1 MKGATPAPARE
12 AIDAQNAR
20 AIMPGQKWRA
30 HSSHAVYKVVKIDRR
45 EGTVH
50 LSSTI
55 DVRMV
60 TPTALRKNYD
70 RVEANH
76 G

>member
-1 MKGATPAPARE
+1 MGASHAQTRE

-30 HSSHAVYKVVKIDRR
+30 HSSHVVYKVVKIDRR
-45 EGTVH
+45 EGVVH
-50 LSSTI
+50 LSSTTG
-55 DVRMV
+55 VRMV

-70 RVEANH
+70 RVEVDH